1 LDIEATTGEAI
12 VRLDA
17 LDAEI
22 DAAEEAKSEK

>member
-1 LDIEATTGEAI
+1 VDLLRMAEAI